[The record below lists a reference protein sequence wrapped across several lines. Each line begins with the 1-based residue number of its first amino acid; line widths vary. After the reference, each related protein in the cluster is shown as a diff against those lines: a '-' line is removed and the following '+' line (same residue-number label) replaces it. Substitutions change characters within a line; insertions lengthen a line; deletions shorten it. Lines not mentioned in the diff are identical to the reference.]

1 MINLALAIAVGIIA
15 VVTLAYVFTRET
27 VSNSKK
33 AADELRKIKLYEFLN
48 YLDDTR
54 EERYAS
60 FEANRSDDF
69 RSDWYDYED
78 EWDMNFSMS

>member
-15 VVTLAYVFTRET
+15 VVTLAYVFTREI
-27 VSNSKK
+27 VSNSKRV
-33 AADELRKIKLYEFLN
+33 ADELRRIKLYEFLN

-54 EERYAS
+54 EARYAS
-60 FEANRSDDF
+60 FEANQSDDF